1 MIKVKREFVTGDIE
15 MLLINIDSIM
25 YVFASYNNEEDS
37 CYIGDANGEFKVMGS
52 VDSIHDKIK
61 QARKDRNNK

>member
-1 MIKVKREFVTGDIE
+1 MIKVKREFVTGDFE
-15 MLLINIDSIM
+15 MLLNIDSIM
-25 YVFASYNNEEDS
+25 YVSASYNSKDDS
-37 CYIGDANGEFKVMGS
+37 CYIGGANGEFKVMGS

>member
-1 MIKVKREFVTGDIE
+1 MIKVKREFIAEDFEI
-15 MLLINIDSIM
+15 LLNIDSII
-25 YVFASYNNEEDS
+25 YVSESYNNEEDS
-37 CYIGDANGEFKVMGS
+37 CYIGGANGEFKVMGS

>member
-1 MIKVKREFVTGDIE
+1 MIKVKSEIITGEFE
-15 MLLINIDSIM
+15 MLLNIDSIM
-25 YVFASYNNEEDS
+25 HVSESYNNEEDS
-37 CYIGDANGEFKVMGS
+37 CYIGGANGEFKVMGS